1 MKQRTLKETYRFEG
15 KGLHSGRFA
24 HLCLKPAPPDSGIVF
39 IRVDKG
45 LKVRALADNVSLTSR
60 STTISENGV
69 SVSTIEHLMS
79 ALYGLGVDN
88 AIVETDEVELPIL
101 DGSARP
107 YVEAITSDGLLEQ
120 DAERRFIEF
129 DSAVEYR
136 DEKSG
141 SWIKVTPAD
150 EPSFDVTIDFNS
162 RVLGVQTA
170 HWDLNTDY
178 SGQIAPCRTFVFFH
192 EIQLL
197 ATLGLVKGGD
207 VENAIVIV
215 EKPVSDRTLGRVAK
229 TFKQPKLSV
238 TPEGY
243 LSNLTLRFPDEC
255 GRHKL
260 LDAMGDLSLV
270 GGYMK
275 ARVEAYKP
283 GHAINTKAA
292 KLIREKIR

>member
-1 MKQRTLKETYRFEG
+1 MKQRTLKRIYRFEG
-15 KGLHSGRFA
+15 KGLHSGRFV
-24 HLCLKPAPPDSGIVF
+24 HMSLKPAPADTGIVF
-39 IRVDKG
+39 IRTDKN
-45 LKVRALADNVSLTSR
+45 LTVKALADNVSLTSR

-79 ALYGLGVDN
+79 ALYGLGADN
-88 AIVETDEVELPIL
+88 VFVETDEAELPIL
-101 DGSARP
+101 DGSAMP
-107 YVEAITSDGLLEQ
+107 YVDAVSKDGLIEQ
-120 DAERRFIEF
+120 DAERHYIEF
-129 DSAVEYR
+129 DSAVEIR

-141 SWIKVTPAD
+141 SWIRVTPSD

-162 RVLGVQTA
+162 RVLGIQTA

-178 SGQIAPCRTFVFFH
+178 SEQIAPCRTFVFFH
-192 EIQLL
+192 EIKFL
-197 ATLGLVKGGD
+197 AALGLVKGGD

-215 EKPVSDRTLGRVAK
+215 EKPVSDRVLSRMAR
-229 TFKQPKLSV
+229 TFNQPELSV

-243 LSNLTLRFPDEC
+243 LSNLSLRFPDEC

-260 LDAMGDLSLV
+260 LDVMGDLSLV

-283 GHAINTKAA
+283 GHSINTKAA
-292 KLIREKIR
+292 KLIREKTR